1 MFRLALGLIVGLA
14 SLPAL
19 AEVKPL
25 PRPDALPATTT
36 APAMTD
42 AERKALRDE
51 VRAYLLENPEVLIE
65 AMDVLQAREEEA
77 ARVRDVQMVSTHSDV
92 IFNNPNDWVGG
103 NPNGDITLVE
113 FMDYRCGYCRQA
125 YAEVEELIKTDGNI
139 RFVVKEFPILGEAS
153 MLSAQFAIAVHQ
165 LHGDEAYDSVH
176 STLMTLRGEPTKE
189 TLSRLATDLKLDPQP
204 ILDRMSKPEVMK
216 VIQDNYALA
225 EQMEITGTPAF
236 VLKDMVM
243 RGYAPL
249 DVMRD
254 FVAEARQDG

>member
-1 MFRLALGLIVGLA
+1 MTRLALALAVVTGLA
-14 SLPAL
+14 VLPSFA
-19 AEVKPL
+19 AQAQ
-25 PRPDALPATTT
+25 DTTS

-42 AERKALRDE
+42 VERQALRDE

-77 ARVRDVQMVSTHSDV
+77 GLARDVQMVSTHNDI
-92 IFNNPNDWVGG
+92 IFQNPNDWVGG

-153 MLSAQFAIAVHQ
+153 LKSSQFAIAIRQ
-165 LHGDEAYDSVH
+165 LHGDEAYAKVH
-176 STLMTLRGEPTKE
+176 DTLMTLRGEPTTE
-189 TLSRLATDLKLDPQP
+189 TLTRLATDLGHDAKP
-204 ILDRMSKPEVMK
+204 ILDRMDAPEVMQ
-216 VIQDNYALA
+216 VIQDNHALA
-225 EQMEITGTPAF
+225 TQMDITGTPAF
-236 VLKDMVM
+236 VLKDTVM

-249 DVMRD
+249 DIMRD
-254 FVAEARQDG
+254 FVADARSDS